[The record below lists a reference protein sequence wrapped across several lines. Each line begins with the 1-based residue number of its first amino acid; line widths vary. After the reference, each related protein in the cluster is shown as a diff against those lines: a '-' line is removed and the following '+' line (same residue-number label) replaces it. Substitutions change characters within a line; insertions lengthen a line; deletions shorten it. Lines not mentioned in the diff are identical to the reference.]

1 MVEQAKSPFYLVDL
15 RPDRTL
21 IGKYGVRGFHVEGTC
36 TESEEANIDYFS
48 YYQIDQ
54 LDWRKENLTKGNVE
68 WAIFGWP

>member
-21 IGKYGVRGFHVEGTC
+21 IDKYGVRGFHVEGTC
-36 TESEEANIDYFS
+36 TESEEANIDSFS

-54 LDWRKENLTKGNVE
+54 LD
-68 WAIFGWP
+68 